1 MKSFPL
7 NHFEELRWVAWRLKI
22 IVLRFTK
29 IKTGGLIIDWKMAK
43 ILEFSAFLF
52 VFCVLIAGP
61 VYFIREI
68 RQAMTDMEELDQYLV
83 QEFNFSNQS
92 TTYYFSSFIF
102 NPISTYL
109 CLLIF
114 YLYNYFLSWI
124 SKTIIY

>member
-1 MKSFPL
+1 
-7 NHFEELRWVAWRLKI
+7 
-22 IVLRFTK
+22 
-29 IKTGGLIIDWKMAK
+29 
-43 ILEFSAFLF
+43 
-52 VFCVLIAGP
+52 
-61 VYFIREI
+61 
-68 RQAMTDMEELDQYLV
+68 MTDMEELDQYLV